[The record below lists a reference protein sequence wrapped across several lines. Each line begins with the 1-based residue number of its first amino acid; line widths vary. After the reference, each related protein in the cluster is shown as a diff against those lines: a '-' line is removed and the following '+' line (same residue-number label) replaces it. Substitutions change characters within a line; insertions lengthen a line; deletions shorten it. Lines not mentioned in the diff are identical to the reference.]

1 VPQIKAAT
9 DLFEDTDE
17 NHEQHRNSR
26 CLAWYRKQAPPMHE
40 PTASTKDREFDLLS
54 Y

>member
-1 VPQIKAAT
+1 MEREPEGMWTENDVPQIKAAT

-26 CLAWYRKQAPPMHE
+26 CLA
-40 PTASTKDREFDLLS
+40 
-54 Y
+54 